1 MKPLILIGGG
11 GHCKSLIDVAESAGY
26 RIAGILDRPEELG
39 KKILNYEVI
48 GNDDDIPKYVGSA
61 EFIISVGYIRN
72 PDLRI
77 KLYELV
83 KQQGGQF
90 ATLIASTAYVSQYAS
105 LGEGTVVMHHA
116 FVNAEATVGKNVI
129 LNTFS
134 NIEHGSIVGDQCHI
148 STGVMVNG
156 DCKVGNNCFIGS
168 GSVLYNGV
176 SITDGVVV
184 SAGSVVRRP
193 ISIKGVYSGNPAG
206 LKIRG

>member
-72 PDLRI
+72 PNLRI

>member
-26 RIAGILDRPEELG
+26 HIAGILDRPEELG

>member
-1 MKPLILIGGG
+1 MILIGGG

>member
-48 GNDDDIPKYVGSA
+48 GSDDDIPKYVGSA

>member
-11 GHCKSLIDVAESAGY
+11 GHCKSVIDVAESAGY
-26 RIAGILDRPEELG
+26 RIAGILDRPEEFG

-48 GNDDDIPKYVGSA
+48 GNDDDISKYVRSA

-77 KLYELV
+77 KLYDLV

-90 ATLIASTAYVSQYAS
+90 ATLIASTAYVSRYAS
-105 LGEGTVVMHHA
+105 LDEGTVVMHHA

-168 GSVLYNGV
+168 GTVLYNGV
-176 SITDGVVV
+176 TITDGVIV
-184 SAGSVVRRP
+184 SAGSVVRRS

>member
-116 FVNAEATVGKNVI
+116 FVNAEASVGKNVI

-134 NIEHGSIVGDQCHI
+134 NIEHGSVVGDHCHI
-148 STGVMVNG
+148 STGAMVNG
-156 DCKVGNNCFIGS
+156 DCKVGNDCFIGS
-168 GSVLYNGV
+168 GTVLYNGV
-176 SITDGVVV
+176 NITDGVIVA
-184 SAGSVVRRP
+184 AGSVVRRP
-193 ISIKGVYSGNPAG
+193 ISIKGVYSGNPAA

>member
-72 PDLRI
+72 QDLRI

>member
-11 GHCKSLIDVAESAGY
+11 GHCKSVIDVAESAGY
-26 RIAGILDRPEELG
+26 RIAGILDRPEEFG

-48 GNDDDIPKYVGSA
+48 GNDDDISKYVRSA

-77 KLYELV
+77 KLYDLV

-90 ATLIASTAYVSQYAS
+90 ATLIASTAYVSRYAS
-105 LGEGTVVMHHA
+105 LDEGTVVMHHA

-168 GSVLYNGV
+168 GTVLYNGV

-184 SAGSVVRRP
+184 SAGSVVRRS

>member
-1 MKPLILIGGG
+1 MILIGGG

-48 GNDDDIPKYVGSA
+48 GNDDDIPKYVGRA

>member
-11 GHCKSLIDVAESAGY
+11 GHCKSVIDVAESAGY
-26 RIAGILDRPEELG
+26 RIAGILDRPEEFG

-48 GNDDDIPKYVGSA
+48 GNDDDISKYVRSA

-77 KLYELV
+77 KLYDLV

-90 ATLIASTAYVSQYAS
+90 ATLIASTAYVSRYAS
-105 LGEGTVVMHHA
+105 LDEGTVVMHHA

-156 DCKVGNNCFIGS
+156 DCKVGDNCFIGS
-168 GSVLYNGV
+168 GTVLYNGV

-184 SAGSVVRRP
+184 SAGSVVRRS

>member
-1 MKPLILIGGG
+1 MILIGGG

-83 KQQGGQF
+83 KQQGGRF